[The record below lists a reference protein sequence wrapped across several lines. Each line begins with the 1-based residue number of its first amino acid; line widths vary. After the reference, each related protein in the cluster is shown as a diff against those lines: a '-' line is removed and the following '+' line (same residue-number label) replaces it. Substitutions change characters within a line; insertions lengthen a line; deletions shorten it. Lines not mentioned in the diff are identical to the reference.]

1 MNKYIRFAVLGAFF
15 IPCKSYWVILAIFMF
30 ICFASLVA
38 VGHIH
43 IGGYVEPEQVYA
55 VTVGYITQNNRA
67 MPKDVYIIENGKKR
81 IIPRNNVTIRLCSR
95 GTQTDVTFRIWHT
108 KNIIRKGVIA
118 MGRIIAICA
127 INLVPMALWLMLG
140 ICARMGAVYYVL
152 CGILSIADIVDTIAK
167 SKQSVQYIRHHKE
180 EFKW

>member
-81 IIPRNNVTIRLCSR
+81 IIPRNNVTITPR
-95 GTQTDVTFRIWHT
+95 GGDNIYDCYCRI
-108 KNIIRKGVIA
+108 KRKDGAGYDYVAAVLKRTSHLGFDTLKISS
-118 MGRIIAICA
+118 GRE
-127 INLVPMALWLMLG
+127 L
-140 ICARMGAVYYVL
+140 
-152 CGILSIADIVDTIAK
+152 
-167 SKQSVQYIRHHKE
+167 
-180 EFKW
+180 